1 MPIHCPIIT
10 NRISQEQFKLLSSE
24 VMDHVFGINNDFGR
38 FFDEIVYKKE
48 LADRMSGVL
57 LELEIIVTHGTFS
70 KTYYVDVLINSSGLF
85 EFKAA
90 DAIHSRHRGQTLNY
104 LLLLDL
110 AHGKVINMR
119 PESVGHEFVN
129 CPARL
134 VDLKKPRIYD
144 TKWSCEVAGA
154 EALRDTLMPLIAD
167 WGAGL
172 ETGLYEEAIT
182 HFLGGE
188 DKVLMPVPVIGPKG
202 HLADQRMRLL
212 APEVAFKV
220 TALQDRLDDFERQAI
235 RLLRHTNLN
244 AIQWINITQTSVRFT
259 TVHELPS

>member
-1 MPIHCPIIT
+1 MPIHCPIPT
-10 NRISQEQFKLLSSE
+10 NRISQERFKLLSSE
-24 VMDHVFGINNDFGR
+24 VMDHVFAIHNDFGR

-48 LADRMSGVL
+48 LADRMSGVV
-57 LELEIIVTHGTFS
+57 LELEIIVTHDAFS
-70 KTYYVDVLINSSGLF
+70 KTYYVDVLINGSGLL

-90 DAIHSRHRGQTLNY
+90 DAIHPRHRGQTLNY

-134 VDLKKPRIYD
+134 VDLKNPHIDDAR
-144 TKWSCEVAGA
+144 WSLQSAGA
-154 EALRDTLMPLIAD
+154 EALRDILMPLIAD

-182 HFLGGE
+182 HFLGGDE
-188 DKVLMPVPVIGPKG
+188 KVLVPVPVIGPKG
-202 HLADQRMRLL
+202 HLADQRMRLV
-212 APEVAFKV
+212 APGVAFKV

-235 RLLRHTNLN
+235 RLLRHTNLK
-244 AIQWINITQTSVRFT
+244 AIQWINITQTSIRFT
-259 TVHELPS
+259 TLS